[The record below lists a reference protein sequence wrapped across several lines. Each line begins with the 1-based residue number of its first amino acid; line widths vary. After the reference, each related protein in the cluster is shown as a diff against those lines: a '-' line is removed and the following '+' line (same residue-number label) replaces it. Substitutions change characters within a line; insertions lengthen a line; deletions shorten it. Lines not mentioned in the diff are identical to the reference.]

1 MSDFLHRLE
10 QNKIVGCIINAIV
23 MTILAVIVYIFNVPN
38 PNMILITVLIVF
50 ASIYGY
56 SAGII
61 SGAIMIIYSMF
72 FFSKNHSFIYYE
84 GTNIHKLI
92 VIIIGVILSVVFI
105 GQLHDKKE
113 RSEKELLEI
122 NQILRDDNISLEA
135 ATTYDSLTG
144 VKNRFAMRREYDSYR
159 NQYVHVMILD
169 VDDFKSVNDNNG
181 HMAGDRVL
189 SSIGS
194 CLADVFGNEHCYR
207 YGGDE
212 FVVLYPDIS
221 EEEFQDKLSTFKQSV
236 SDINKKDNNL
246 DIQFSAGYTHGK
258 VLLNDDLRFMIRQAD
273 DILYKAKKKGKDQY
287 IGEMYSR
294 KKAVLLR

>member
-1 MSDFLHRLE
+1 MSDLIRKIE

-23 MTILAVIVYIFNVPN
+23 MIVMAIIVYVFDVPN

-61 SGAIMIIYSMF
+61 SGSIMILYSMF

-84 GTNIHKLI
+84 DTNIHKLI
-92 VIIIGVILSVVFI
+92 VVIIGVVLSVIFI
-105 GQLHDKKE
+105 GHLHDKKE
-113 RSEKELLEI
+113 SSENELLEI
-122 NQILRDDNISLEA
+122 NQLVKDDNISLEA

-144 VKNRFAMRREYDSYR
+144 VKNRFAMRREYDSYK
-159 NQYVHVMILD
+159 NQYLHAIILD

-181 HMAGDRVL
+181 HMTGDYVL
-189 SSIGS
+189 SSIGN
-194 CLADVFGNEHCYR
+194 CLTKVFGNDYCYR

-212 FVVLYPDIS
+212 FVVIYPDIS
-221 EEEFQDKLSTFKQSV
+221 EDEFKDKLSSFKQAV
-236 SDINKKDNNL
+236 SDINNEDSKL

-258 VLLNDDLRFMIRQAD
+258 VLLNDDLRLMIRQAD

-287 IGEMYSR
+287 MGEMYSR